1 VITDRYYINSTG
13 SSRPLRRNEW
23 RIDGRPDER
32 GDGVKCRAGL
42 FCDKNFSRVVGMS
55 DTDTHETETRSLR
68 TPIVAVLGH
77 VDHGKTS
84 LLDKIR
90 GSTVIEGEA
99 GAITQHIGA
108 TAVPL
113 DVVSKVAGKL
123 VNPDDFDLPGLL
135 FIDTPG
141 HHSFTTLRSRGGALA
156 DIAILVVDVND
167 GFQPQ
172 TVEAINILKQSQ
184 TPFIVAANKIDT
196 TPGWNPEMDAPVKK
210 TYEAQSDRA
219 RSTLDSSLYELI
231 GELSDAGFSADL
243 YWRVQNFQN
252 NIGVVPVSAE
262 TGEGVP
268 DVLTVLM
275 GLAQRYMREDMEIDV
290 GGPGAGT
297 VLEVKEEK
305 GFGTTLD
312 VVLYDGIIRT
322 DETIVVGGMN
332 EPIVTDVR
340 ALLKPRPLA
349 EIRTED
355 RFEKVDSIAAAAGV
369 KIAAP
374 NLDEAMAGAPV
385 RVVRDREIE
394 DVIEEVQAELAE
406 VEVSTQEE
414 GVVVKADTLGSLEA
428 IVSTLEEE
436 EIPVMRAEVGDVAPR
451 DIRFATT
458 ADEQKHK
465 TILAFNVDVL
475 ADAAD
480 EAEQRDVRMFDSD
493 VIYQLIEEYEEYVD
507 EMERAQQQTV
517 LDNITRPA
525 RFRILEDHVFRQ
537 NDPAVVGV
545 EVMSGT
551 VRNNSFVA
559 KFEANEP
566 KRVGTIKGIQEQG
579 DDVDEA
585 RAGSRVSVAI
595 DGPTVGRQIDEGDEL
610 WIELPEKHAKILE
623 QELSDDI
630 PGDELEALRMYLDKQ
645 RKRDPFW
652 GK

>member
-1 VITDRYYINSTG
+1 
-13 SSRPLRRNEW
+13 
-23 RIDGRPDER
+23 
-32 GDGVKCRAGL
+32 
-42 FCDKNFSRVVGMS
+42 MS
-55 DTDTHETETRSLR
+55 DTDARENERGLR

-84 LLDKIR
+84 LLDEIR

-108 TAVPL
+108 TAIPL
-113 DVVSKVAGKL
+113 DVVSKVAGSL

-172 TVEAINILKQSQ
+172 TLEAINILKQSQ
-184 TPFIVAANKIDT
+184 TPFVVAANKIDT
-196 TPGWNPEMDAPVKK
+196 VPGWNPNEDAPIQQ
-210 TYEAQSDRA
+210 TYEAQTDRVQGD
-219 RSTLDSSLYELI
+219 LDEQLYEII
-231 GELSDAGFSADL
+231 GELSDEGFSADM
-243 YWRVQNFQN
+243 YWRVQDFRG

-268 DVLTVLM
+268 DLLTVLM
-275 GLAQRYMREDMEIDV
+275 GLAQRYLKEDMAIDV
-290 GGPGAGT
+290 SGPGAGT

-312 VVLYDGIIRT
+312 VVLYDGTVRE
-322 DETIVVGGMN
+322 DETIVVGGKN

-340 ALLKPRPLA
+340 ALLKPRDLS

-355 RFEKVDSIAAAAGV
+355 RFENVPEISAAAGA

-374 NLDEAMAGAPV
+374 DLDDAMAGAPV
-385 RVVRDREIE
+385 RVVRDRDIDE
-394 DVIEEVQAELAE
+394 VVAEVQAELSDIE
-406 VEVSTQEE
+406 VATQEQ

-428 IVSTLEEE
+428 IANALDEA

-451 DIRFATT
+451 DVSVAST
-458 ADEQKHK
+458 ADEGKHQ

-475 ADAAD
+475 ADARRQ
-480 EAEQRDVRMFDSD
+480 AEDDDVNLFESD
-493 VIYQLIEEYEEYVD
+493 VIYRLIEEYEEHV
-507 EMERAQQQTV
+507 EELERAQQETV
-517 LDNITRPA
+517 LENITRPG
-525 RFRILEDHVFRQ
+525 RFQILPDHTFRQ

-545 EVMSGT
+545 EVLAGT
-551 VRNNSFVA
+551 IRKNSYVA
-559 KFEANEP
+559 KFEGNEP
-566 KRVGTIKGIQEQG
+566 KRVGELKGIQEQG
-579 DDVDEA
+579 EDVDEA
-585 RAGSRVSVAI
+585 RRSDRVSVAI
-595 DGPTVGRQIDEGDEL
+595 DGPTVGRQIEEGDEL
-610 WIELPEKHAKILE
+610 WVEIPEKHAKILE

-630 PGDELEALRMYLDKQ
+630 PADELEALNMYLDKH